1 MKEGIEQ
8 QVWGPESP
16 GDRKPNNY
24 FFPLGVFFGR
34 LTELLWSPT
43 ERSKLEN
50 SPSVAVSCG
59 PNCSRFQECAKTLS
73 HSFIISSILFSKAF
87 RELSL
92 TKSLLRQ
99 ILDTGED
106 FKREVWKFLLLL
118 FIFVG
123 GDRAMCKSSSQ
134 KLCFHPL

>member
-1 MKEGIEQ
+1 MLI
-8 QVWGPESP
+8 
-16 GDRKPNNY
+16 
-24 FFPLGVFFGR
+24 
-34 LTELLWSPT
+34 ELLRSPT
-43 ERSKLEN
+43 EHSKLEN

-59 PNCSRFQECAKTLS
+59 PNCSHFQECAKAPS
-73 HSFIISSILFSKAF
+73 HSFIISSTLFSKAH

-92 TKSLLRQ
+92 TKSLPRQ

-106 FKREVWKFLLLL
+106 FKREVWNFLLLL

-123 GDRAMCKSSSQ
+123 GDSTMGKSCSQ